1 MILIFFLPPPSLFI
15 KCLKPVSERKIRR
28 ELLVLSHASELPN
41 LARLRAIVL
50 PESST
55 SSSGEMATTTTSTR
69 SKTTTN
75 PNEMPSLVLEHAG
88 INSQWL
94 CHGNG
99 GNSKNQHQR
108 DRNKLFSPPPY
119 LLEYEIQYYLC
130 HLLIAL
136 DALHSHGIMHRDV
149 KPRNV
154 LINRVWPPPTSTAR
168 NIANRR
174 TQNQSNE
181 GDKQKMT
188 SLEHQQSDDA
198 PLMLIDLGLADFYL
212 PDQSYNVRVASR
224 HYKSPELLIGNE
236 YYDYGLD
243 LWGVGCI
250 LAGLLFRREPFFRGK
265 DNVDQLGKI
274 VSILGKNDLDAY
286 CKECQITLKEN
297 VQNVITKYTLR
308 HNPLGKRKPWLTMLP
323 KDGGCPI
330 PSKNALDLLDKL
342 LVYDHNKRLTAKEA
356 IYHPF
361 FDPVRAFVQE
371 EVHTRYNKNKNPNN
385 PNNNKTQSPAKIHP
399 TKSSSST
406 RKGQLHQKVTD
417 K

>member
-1 MILIFFLPPPSLFI
+1 MQ
-15 KCLKPVSERKIRR
+15 CLKPVSERKIRR

-50 PESST
+50 PENN
-55 SSSGEMATTTTSTR
+55 SSGEMATSTR
-69 SKTTTN
+69 SKTTN

-99 GNSKNQHQR
+99 GNSNQHQR
-108 DRNKLFSPPPY
+108 DRKKLFSPPPY

-154 LINRVWPPPTSTAR
+154 LINRIWPPPTTTKNAAR
-168 NIANRR
+168 DRANRQI
-174 TQNQSNE
+174 QNQSNE
-181 GDKQKMT
+181 VDKQNMV
-188 SLEHQQSDDA
+188 SFEQQQSDDA

-212 PDQSYNVRVASR
+212 PNQSYNVRVASR

-297 VQNVITKYTLR
+297 VQNVISKYTLR

-330 PSKNALDLLDKL
+330 PSKDALDLLDKL

-356 IYHPF
+356 INHPF

-371 EVHTRYNKNKNPNN
+371 EVHTRYNTN
-385 PNNNKTQSPAKIHP
+385 NNNKNIKQPTNKTQNPAKINH
-399 TKSSSST
+399 TKSPST
-406 RKGQLHQKVTD
+406 KKGQLYQKATD